1 MRRYGA
7 LFQLMVRSTI
17 YKLLGVM
24 AVMGVAEVG
33 LFAAKLGTTW
43 SPAQVAANGVANG
56 VDVTAY
62 YPYSLADL
70 VKSTHLSLVWTIGV
84 VVFCELLVYI
94 AGRGRSETLDR
105 LGLSRREVNVLY
117 SIYHTM
123 ALVVLYAFQAA
134 MAVGLC
140 LLYCR
145 SIDAAYVGPQT
156 IFLAFYRVPLFH
168 SVLPLGDWVRW
179 LFNLVLLIA
188 LGVVT
193 AAGGQKVRD
202 GQRSIAAA
210 LLAFWGG
217 NFSDQDLIGL
227 NGGVA
232 VFLIAVALFLVGSM
246 LQILRPRS
254 PWGEEEDDETEKTA

>member
-17 YKLLGVM
+17 YKLLAVL

-43 SPAQVAANGVANG
+43 SPAQVAANGIANG

-70 VKSTHLSLVWTIGV
+70 VENTHLSLVWMIGV
-84 VVFCELLVYI
+84 VAFCELLVYM
-94 AGRGRSETLDR
+94 AGRGHSETLDR

-134 MAVGLC
+134 LAVGLC

-202 GQRSIAAA
+202 SGRQVAASI
-210 LLAFWGG
+210 LAFLAGS
-217 NFSDQDLIGL
+217 FSGYDMMGL
-227 NGGVA
+227 NGGIA
-232 VFLIAVALFLVGSM
+232 FFLLVVVLFLGNAM
-246 LQILRPRS
+246 PQILRTRS